1 MRIST
6 SQFYRQGV
14 DVILEQQSRLNES
27 EVQLATGKKV
37 NTPSDDPSAAVSI
50 MTLEESTNRIGQ
62 YQRNATQAQGR
73 LEQEEVALTGMND
86 LLQRV
91 RELTVQGNNGSMG
104 PENRQAIAHEIER
117 HLETFTQL
125 ANSRD
130 ANGEYIFAGYRT
142 DVEPY
147 TGDGLG
153 NFSYNGDDGQRS
165 LQIGD
170 SREVSIGDPGSSVFM
185 GLTANAGGTTDV
197 GAIIFDIAANYQ
209 AGNPDPNAL
218 YDLDTA
224 IGSILDTRA
233 RVGARVSAIEGQMA
247 SNESLELSVAQVKSS
262 LEDLDYAE
270 AISKFNQQLL
280 SLQASQQSF
289 LKIQGLSLFNFLG

>member
-14 DVILEQQSRLNES
+14 EVILDQQTQLNKT
-27 EVQLATGKKV
+27 EVELATGKKV

-50 MTLEESTNRIGQ
+50 MTLEESSSRLAQ
-62 YQRNATQAQGR
+62 YQRNASQAQGR
-73 LEQEEVALTGMND
+73 LEQEEVALEGMNN

-91 RELTVQGNNGSMG
+91 RELVVQGNNASMDL
-104 PENRQAIAHEIER
+104 ENRQAIAHEVGR
-117 HLETFTQL
+117 HLETYVQL

-142 DVEPY
+142 DSQPL
-147 TGDGLG
+147 TTDGLG
-153 NFSYNGDDGQRS
+153 NFTYNGDDGQRS

-170 SREVSIGDPGSSVFM
+170 SREVVIGDPGSQIFENIP
-185 GLTANAGGTTDV
+185 ANAGGTTDIGSILYDV
-197 GAIIFDIAANYQ
+197 VANYQ
-209 AGNPDPNAL
+209 VGNPDDNAL
-218 YDLDTA
+218 ADLDEA
-224 IGSILDTRA
+224 IGNILDTRA
-233 RVGARVSAIEGQMA
+233 RVGARVKAIEDQVA

-270 AISKFNQQLL
+270 TISKFNQQLL

-289 LKIQGLSLFNFLG
+289 LRIQGLSLFNFLG